1 MVLSRIVL
9 FTFLNVLLAPIPST
23 TRNLGN
29 VFLLLVADVFAE
41 LVEGFESFV
50 IEDSRSASWGS
61 FGVGGEH
68 EGDVL
73 LCADMLIFVLWWRL
87 TVCHQD

>member
-1 MVLSRIVL
+1 MPR
-9 FTFLNVLLAPIPST
+9 PST

-41 LVEGFESFV
+41 LVEGFELFV
-50 IEDSRSASWGS
+50 VEGSRSASWGS
-61 FGVGGEH
+61 FGVGDEH

-73 LCADMLIFVLWWRL
+73 LCADMLIFVLWF
-87 TVCHQD
+87 